1 MGRFYQYTVKISDF
15 FVIQKDTLKDAFKR
29 RWYKNPK
36 TLVSGTW
43 SPALTCIFKSAPPPG
58 AVHLPPRK
66 RTNTKCEWGR
76 GTGGVVK
83 SVTPFYRHTK
93 RPSRARGQNKT
104 REGVK
109 QPLLSVS
116 WVPTVKGSRRLHQ
129 PSGYVCITGFRG
141 TDLWFLISPLLKLNF
156 SFIKRILS

>member
-1 MGRFYQYTVKISDF
+1 M
-15 FVIQKDTLKDAFKR
+15 IQKDTLKDAFKR

-36 TLVSGTW
+36 TLVIGTW
-43 SPALTCIFKSAPPPG
+43 SPALTCIFNLSQPPG
-58 AVHLPPRK
+58 AVHLPPPPPRK
-66 RTNTKCEWGR
+66 GTNTKCERGR
-76 GTGGVVK
+76 GTGGVWS
-83 SVTPFYRHTK
+83 SVIPFYRHTK
-93 RPSRARGQNKT
+93 RPLRARGQNKT

-109 QPLLSVS
+109 QPLLLVSSVA
-116 WVPTVKGSRRLHQ
+116 TFEGSRSLQQ